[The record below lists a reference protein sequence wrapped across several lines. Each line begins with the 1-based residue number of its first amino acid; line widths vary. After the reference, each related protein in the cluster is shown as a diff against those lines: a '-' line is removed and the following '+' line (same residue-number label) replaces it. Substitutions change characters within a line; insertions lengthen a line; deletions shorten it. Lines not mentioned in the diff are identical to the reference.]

1 MEDHKKVIGENN
13 AVGVL
18 RLQGICQEVDEVIE
32 VGANNT
38 KKQLMRMSIPAY
50 TDRWGETKGKA
61 QQWELT
67 ALGASV
73 ERLDM
78 DEDLIGEKIEVTCYV
93 ESYLVEGK
101 EAGKTFFSTN
111 TNIASIKIIP

>member
-38 KKQLMRMSIPAY
+38 KKQLMRMSIPPY
-50 TDRWGETKGKA
+50 TDRFGEVKGKA

-73 ERLDM
+73 EKIALSKDM
-78 DEDLIGEKIEVTCYV
+78 KGKKVEVTCYV